1 MPTKPQLAAIAV
13 LALIG
18 AQSIKDA
25 IKIRKHLRSH
35 GDTVS
40 FLTEI
45 NTTLIDECLNQEHKI
60 EYLMGK
66 LNEHDVP
73 MDEFDHIA
81 LNYRPN

>member
-1 MPTKPQLAAIAV
+1 MPKSHIAFIG
-13 LALIG
+13 ALTLVA